1 MPSWNNEE
9 MSSGED
15 CEAISMDMGLF
26 LVLDKEQFE
35 KQLAKL
41 KTKNDKLSMEYNK
54 LVEDVSKMFDWQ
66 DGMVDKKVYQK
77 QVDEED
83 FVKKEVEEKA
93 RKAMKDVE
101 VDGDLLKKEK
111 AKLEQVV
118 AELLKDGYGN
128 KEKLEK
134 IEAILE
140 S

>member
-1 MPSWNNEE
+1 
-9 MSSGED
+9 
-15 CEAISMDMGLF
+15 
-26 LVLDKEQFE
+26 
-35 KQLAKL
+35 
-41 KTKNDKLSMEYNK
+41 
-54 LVEDVSKMFDWQ
+54 
-66 DGMVDKKVYQK
+66 
-77 QVDEED
+77 
-83 FVKKEVEEKA
+83 
-93 RKAMKDVE
+93 MKDVE